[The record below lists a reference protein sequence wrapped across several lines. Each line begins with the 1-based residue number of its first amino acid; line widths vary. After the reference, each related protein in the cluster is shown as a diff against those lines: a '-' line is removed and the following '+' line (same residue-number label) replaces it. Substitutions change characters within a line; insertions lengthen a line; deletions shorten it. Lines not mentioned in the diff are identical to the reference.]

1 MSKLTVAN
9 WANQPDAVVFGH
21 CNPTNLAPYEQV
33 RLLFKEMNTA
43 MEGNVNIYVVA
54 DNVERQMMLLELEYR
69 KSTTPVMPVVFV
81 YASLLQELQNPGISK
96 WWEAACVTIV
106 ARIDQYYSA
115 PFALSIL
122 ELVKW
127 AANPT
132 SETRLRFLTVS
143 AFEEPEESIQ
153 KALYYFCPKLT
164 VSLVESPTQIQ
175 IDHAAPIRRLWAD
188 AESFD
193 EAVELLR
200 DQASRRMTS
209 IVLCHPDEAWEMSM
223 GLSSINS
230 YFNEIHY
237 SDRFLKEF
245 LEFRDGLGETAPAV
259 IFCLEPRQIP
269 IEVKNLG
276 AIIISRR
283 RQAALWEYGLV
294 VQKPEQTSQWEVEQA
309 ISYVLQTSSPKIGVT
324 ILAPETSKLR
334 KLPRRRVD
342 NDQAIP
348 FLVNLFANFDGLDTG
363 RMLLC
368 FVTDFPIFDFNV
380 SQLKLMKCV
389 RESNDAARMF
399 SLVPGNSQKLL
410 LDLLPQF
417 QYQFLPAWFLA
428 TGITLPGATVSAKKA
443 MIRLAAIVYQ
453 GMDFINDQ
461 SIFWQQVPDSEK
473 VERLQ
478 TLAYKIS
485 MQFRMPHELMKQGG
499 LWAALAAWHS
509 ASVTMEGFK
518 DVVNAKKLKDT
529 IKDIA
534 NETGIMYIQ
543 TQLAEQIGDLV
554 ERLED
559 FVGISPKD
567 KGNIPLFLD
576 ENDCEVIEN
585 VMVRTWMHRAV
596 GIVKRVLA
604 DGETYLR
611 ASSLVSM
618 DSTLRLSWQ
627 CLVPI
632 GAVLGSRGTI
642 DDAMILAAMS
652 LVRSLRPRTGVQAG
666 ACVVLPAERMREWET
681 NNDQDFA
688 IQLRC
693 PHPLVE
699 EPEV

>member
-1 MSKLTVAN
+1 MTA
-9 WANQPDAVVFGH
+9 QGH
-21 CNPTNLAPYEQV
+21 
-33 RLLFKEMNTA
+33 
-43 MEGNVNIYVVA
+43 VNIYVVA
-54 DNVERQMMLLELEYR
+54 DDVERRTMSAELEYR
-69 KSTTPVMPVVFV
+69 KSTTPVMPVVFD
-81 YASLLQELQNPGISK
+81 YASLLRELQNPGISK
-96 WWEAACVTIV
+96 WWEAARVTIV

-153 KALYYFCPKLT
+153 RALYYFCPKLT
-164 VSLVESPTQIQ
+164 VSLAESPTQVQ

-193 EAVELLR
+193 EAVDLVVY
-200 DQASRRMTS
+200 QISKRMTS
-209 IVLCHPDEAWEMSM
+209 IVFCHPDEAHEISE
-223 GLSSINS
+223 GLDSRQA
-230 YFNEIHY
+230 YLNEIQY
-237 SDRFLKEF
+237 NSRFEKEF
-245 LEFRDGLGETAPAV
+245 LEIRDGLGETAPAV
-259 IFCLEPRQIP
+259 LFCFEPRQILT
-269 IEVKNLG
+269 EVKNLG

-283 RQAALWEYGLV
+283 RQAALWEYGQV

-389 RESNDAARMF
+389 CESNDDARMF
-399 SLVPGNSQKLL
+399 SLVPGNTQKLL

-443 MIRLAAIVYQ
+443 MIRLAAIVHR
-453 GMDFINDQ
+453 GVDFINDQ
-461 SIFWQQVPDSEK
+461 SIFWKQVPDSEK
-473 VERLQ
+473 AERLQ

-509 ASVTMEGFK
+509 ASVTMQGFR
-518 DVVNAKKLKDT
+518 DSVNATDLRDT
-529 IKDIA
+529 IRDIA
-534 NETGIMYIQ
+534 NETGIMYVQ
-543 TQLAEQIGDLV
+543 TQLALQIGDLV
-554 ERLED
+554 GNLED
-559 FVGISPKD
+559 VVGISPRD

-585 VMVRTWMHRAV
+585 VMVQTWMHCAV
-596 GIVKRVLA
+596 GIVKTTNA
-604 DGETYLR
+604 DGDTYLR
-611 ASSLVSM
+611 ASSMVSM
-618 DSTLRLSWQ
+618 DSTLIPNNYSLM
-627 CLVPI
+627 PI
-632 GAVLGSRGTI
+632 GAVMGSCGTK
-642 DDAMILAAMS
+642 DNAMILAAMS
-652 LVRSLRPRTGVQAG
+652 LVRGLRPRTGVQFG
-666 ACVVLPAERMREWET
+666 ACVVLPAERMQEWEA
-681 NNDQDFA
+681 NNNQDFLK
-688 IQLRC
+688 QLRC

>member
-1 MSKLTVAN
+1 MTA
-9 WANQPDAVVFGH
+9 QGH
-21 CNPTNLAPYEQV
+21 
-33 RLLFKEMNTA
+33 
-43 MEGNVNIYVVA
+43 VNIYVVA
-54 DNVERQMMLLELEYR
+54 DDVERRTMSAELEYR
-69 KSTTPVMPVVFV
+69 KSTTPVMPVVFD
-81 YASLLQELQNPGISK
+81 YASLLRELQNPGISK
-96 WWEAACVTIV
+96 WWEAARVTIV

-153 KALYYFCPKLT
+153 RALYYFCPNLT
-164 VSLVESPTQIQ
+164 VSLVESPTQVQ

-193 EAVELLR
+193 EAVDLVVY
-200 DQASRRMTS
+200 QISKRMTS
-209 IVLCHPDEAWEMSM
+209 IVFCHPDEAHEISK
-223 GLSSINS
+223 GL
-230 YFNEIHY
+230 YLNEIQY
-237 SDRFLKEF
+237 NSRFEKEF
-245 LEFRDGLGETAPAV
+245 LEIRDGLGETAPAV
-259 IFCLEPRQIP
+259 LFCFEPRQILT
-269 IEVKNLG
+269 EVKNLG

-283 RQAALWEYGLV
+283 RQAALWEYGQV

-309 ISYVLQTSSPKIGVT
+309 ISYALQTSSPKIGVT

-389 RESNDAARMF
+389 CESNDDARMF
-399 SLVPGNSQKLL
+399 SLVPGNAQKLL
-410 LDLLPQF
+410 LDLLPQL

-443 MIRLAAIVYQ
+443 MIRLAAIVHR
-453 GMDFINDQ
+453 GVDFINDQ
-461 SIFWQQVPDSEK
+461 SIVWKQVPDSEK

-509 ASVTMEGFK
+509 ASVTMQGFR
-518 DVVNAKKLKDT
+518 DSVNATDLRDT
-529 IKDIA
+529 IRDIA
-534 NETGIMYIQ
+534 NETGIMYVQ
-543 TQLAEQIGDLV
+543 TQLALQIGDLV
-554 ERLED
+554 GNLED
-559 FVGISPKD
+559 FVGISPRD

-585 VMVRTWMHRAV
+585 VMVQTWMHCAV
-596 GIVKRVLA
+596 GIVKTTNA
-604 DGETYLR
+604 AGDTYLR
-611 ASSLVSM
+611 ASSMVSM
-618 DSTLRLSWQ
+618 DSTLIPNNYSLM
-627 CLVPI
+627 PI
-632 GAVLGSRGTI
+632 GAVMGSRGTK
-642 DDAMILAAMS
+642 DNAMILAAMS
-652 LVRSLRPRTGVQAG
+652 LVRGLRPRTGVQFG
-666 ACVVLPAERMREWET
+666 ACVVLPAERMQEWEA
-681 NNDQDFA
+681 NNNQDFLK
-688 IQLRC
+688 QLRC

>member
-1 MSKLTVAN
+1 M
-9 WANQPDAVVFGH
+9 D
-21 CNPTNLAPYEQV
+21 
-33 RLLFKEMNTA
+33 TA
-43 MEGNVNIYVVA
+43 AEGNINIYVVA
-54 DNVERQMMLLELEYR
+54 DDVERRTMSAELEYR
-69 KSTTPVMPVVFV
+69 KSTTPVMPVVFD
-81 YASLLQELQNPGISK
+81 YASLLRELQNPGISK
-96 WWEAACVTIV
+96 WWEVARVTIV

-153 KALYYFCPKLT
+153 RALYYFCPKLT
-164 VSLVESPTQIQ
+164 VSLVESPSQIQ
-175 IDHAAPIRRLWAD
+175 VDRAAPRRLLWAD
-188 AESFD
+188 PESFD
-193 EAVELLR
+193 EAVKLLH

-223 GLSSINS
+223 GLSSKNP
-230 YFNEIHY
+230 YFDAIHY
-237 SDRFLKEF
+237 SHRFLKTF

-259 IFCLEPRQIP
+259 LFCLEPRQIP

-283 RQAALWEYGLV
+283 RQAALWEHGQV

-368 FVTDFPIFDFNV
+368 FVTRFAVFDFNV

-389 RESNDAARMF
+389 CESNDDARMF
-399 SLVPGNSQKLL
+399 SLVPGNAQKLL

-443 MIRLAAIVYQ
+443 MIRLAAIVHR
-453 GMDFINDQ
+453 GVDFVNGQ
-461 SIFWQQVPDSEK
+461 SIFMQQVPDSEK

-499 LWAALAAWHS
+499 LWVALAAWHS
-509 ASVTMEGFK
+509 ASVTMQGFK
-518 DVVNAKKLKDT
+518 DTFNAEKVEDT

-534 NETGIMYIQ
+534 NETGIMYIR
-543 TQLAEQIGDLV
+543 TLLALQIGDLV
-554 ERLED
+554 GKLED
-559 FVGISPKD
+559 FVGISPQD

-585 VMVRTWMHRAV
+585 VMVTWMHCAV
-596 GIVKRVLA
+596 GIVKTTNA
-604 DGETYLR
+604 HGDTYVF
-611 ASSLVSM
+611 ASSMVSM
-618 DSTLRLSWQ
+618 DSTLIPSNYSLM
-627 CLVPI
+627 PI
-632 GAVLGSRGTI
+632 SAVMGTRGTK
-642 DDAMILAAMS
+642 DDAMFLAVMS
-652 LVRSLRPRTGVQAG
+652 LLRGLRPRTGVQFG
-666 ACVVLPAERMREWET
+666 ACVVLPVERIREWEA
-681 NNDQDFA
+681 NNNQELLK
-688 IQLRC
+688 QLRC
-693 PHPLVE
+693 PYPLVE